1 MTPDLNRLMDNLRI
15 KLPGALDGTI
25 QLEFFNAMNEFFQNS
40 NAWTEDIE
48 IETVEN
54 QTDYLLVPLDPGVI
68 NRLVYVI
75 NSNGT
80 PVAATM
86 QTPGELVLTN
96 QPNGG
101 LVLTVRVA
109 LTVTDPVTRE
119 GYPVFP
125 DWFLNKY
132 GNDIQD
138 GVLGRM
144 MSQMAKPY
152 SNERLGIFHLRKFQQ
167 AISQAKVEAQ
177 HKNVYRGQ
185 QWRFPSTFTRRK
197 YR

>member
-1 MTPDLNRLMDNLRI
+1 MQVDLSRLMDNLRI
-15 KLPGALDGTI
+15 KLPGALDGVI
-25 QLEFFNAMNEFFQNS
+25 QLEMFSALNEFFQNS

-48 IETVEN
+48 FETVGNE
-54 QTDYLLVPLDPGVI
+54 QSYLLVQTQPGAI
-68 NRLVYVI
+68 NRLMYVV
-75 NSNGT
+75 NADGT
-80 PVAATM
+80 PIAATM
-86 QTPGELVLTN
+86 QTPGELELVYAPTDGLT
-96 QPNGG
+96 
-101 LVLTVRVA
+101 LTARVA

-119 GYPVFP
+119 GYPDYP

-132 GNDIQD
+132 GNDIMD

-152 SNERLGIFHLRKFQQ
+152 SNERLAIFHMKKFQN

-185 QWRFPSTFTRRK
+185 AWRFPQTFSRRK